1 MKEEIK
7 YYTSSNGTKTPIR
20 EVEYTHLSN
29 SLAKKYRE
37 IFDSLDEDDFN
48 ERLNVINDIKE
59 EMYFRI
65 NKFHDEKFKKEVK

>member
-7 YYTSSNGTKTPIR
+7 YYTSSNGAKTPIR

>member
-37 IFDSLDEDDFN
+37 IFDSIDEDDFN

-65 NKFHDEKFKKEVK
+65 NNFYDEKFKKEVK

>member
-65 NKFHDEKFKKEVK
+65 NNFYDEKFKKEVK